1 MTRDQNDK
9 MPMLDKQL
17 DAVAGGATMVEYA
30 LIVANSFAINL
41 KPRNKR
47 QKTRINCVELINAI

>member
-30 LIVANSFAINL
+30 LIVANSFAIDL
-41 KPRNKR
+41 KRRNKR
-47 QKTRINCVELINAI
+47 QKTGINCVELINAT